1 MNREDL
7 LKEISIKNDAKIIL
21 LVLDGLG
28 DLPMYG
34 GMTALE
40 AANTPHFDDLV
51 RMSECGLADP
61 IAPGI
66 TPGSGPA
73 HLGIFG
79 YDPLRYQ
86 IGRGVL
92 EALGIGMELGDK
104 DLALRGNFA
113 TTDKNGVILDRRAGR
128 ISTDKNLE
136 LCKKLQ
142 ENIRE
147 IDGVEVI
154 IKTVKEHRM
163 VAVFRGDGL
172 EDGLTDTDPQQVG
185 KKWIPVKPLR
195 EEAKKAADILNKFV
209 NRVNEILKDEEK
221 ANTIL
226 LRGIAK
232 VPKIPKMQELFKLS
246 PVAIANYPM
255 YKGLARLVGMDVVEV
270 GDTIE
275 DEFKKLEELYDR
287 YDFFYVHIKK
297 TDSYGEDGSFWKKVS
312 IIEEVDKFIPKMLSL
327 KPDVV
332 LITGDHS
339 TPALLKSHS
348 WHPVPVVLYSKYGR
362 KDDVEKFSESMC
374 AKGVLGRIKAMDEL
388 SLMMACSLK
397 LTKYGA

>member
-232 VPKIPKMQELFKLS
+232 VPKIPKMQELFKLN

-312 IIEEVDKFIPKMLSL
+312 IIEEVDKFIPRMLSL

-332 LITGDHS
+332 LVTGDHS

-374 AKGVLGRIKAMDEL
+374 AKGVLGRIRAMDEL
-388 SLMMACSLK
+388 PLMMACSLK

>member
-1 MNREDL
+1 MNREEVFKNL
-7 LKEISIKNDAKIIL
+7 SIKTDTKIVL

-28 DLPMYG
+28 GLPMEG
-34 GMTALE
+34 GETALE
-40 AANTPHFDDLV
+40 AANSPHLDKLAQI
-51 RMSECGLADP
+51 SECGVADP
-61 IAPGI
+61 ISPGI

-79 YDPLRYQ
+79 YDALVYQ

-92 EALGIGMELGDK
+92 ESLGIGMELGKK

-113 TTDKNGVILDRRAGR
+113 TMDTDGTILDRRAGR
-128 ISTDKNLE
+128 IPTEKNIE

-142 ENIRE
+142 ENIKE

-154 IKTVKEHRM
+154 IKPVKEHRM

-172 EDGLTDTDPQQVG
+172 EDGLSDSDPQQVG
-185 KKWIPVKPLR
+185 EKWIPVKPLR
-195 EEAKKAADILNKFV
+195 TESEKAAQILNKFIKL
-209 NRVNEILKDEEK
+209 VNEVLKDEKK

-232 VPKIPKMQELFKLS
+232 VPPIPHMQELFKLN

-255 YKGLARLVGMDVVEV
+255 YKGLAKLVGMKVLEV
-270 GDTIE
+270 GDRIE
-275 DEFKKLEELYDR
+275 DEFNKLEEVFNDF
-287 YDFFYVHIKK
+287 DFFFVHIKK
-297 TDSYGEDGSFWKKVS
+297 TDSYGEDGSFWKKVG
-312 IIEEVDKFIPKMLSL
+312 IIEEVDKFIPKLLAL

-332 LITGDHS
+332 LVTGDHS

-348 WHPVPVVLYSKYGR
+348 WHPVPVLLYSKYGR
-362 KDDVEKFSESMC
+362 KDETDKFSESAC
-374 AKGVLGRIKAMDEL
+374 VKGVLGRIKAMDEL
-388 SLMMACSLK
+388 PLMMASALK
-397 LTKYGA
+397 LAKYGA

>member
-1 MNREDL
+1 MNREEL
-7 LKEISIKNDAKIIL
+7 FKELSIKNENKIVL
-21 LVLDGLG
+21 LVMDGLG

-34 GMTALE
+34 GKTALE
-40 AANTPHFDDLV
+40 MANTPNLDNLAK
-51 RMSECGLADP
+51 MSECGVADP
-61 IAPGI
+61 ISPGI

-79 YDPLRYQ
+79 YDPLKYQ

-113 TTDKNGVILDRRAGR
+113 TMDKDGVILDRRAGR
-128 ISTDKNLE
+128 IPTEKNIE
-136 LCKKLQ
+136 LCNRLQ
-142 ENIRE
+142 EKIKE

-154 IKTVKEHRM
+154 IKPVKEHRM
-163 VAVFRGDGL
+163 VAVFRGEGL

-185 KKWIPVKPLR
+185 KKWIPVKAIR
-195 EEAKKAADILNKFV
+195 KEAERSANILNKFIEM
-209 NRVNEILKDEEK
+209 VNEILKDEEK

-232 VPKIPKMQELFKLS
+232 VPPIPKMQELFKLN

-255 YKGLARLVGMDVVEV
+255 YKGLAKLVGMEVVEV

-275 DEFKKLEELYDR
+275 DEFKKLEEVFDK
-287 YDFFYVHIKK
+287 YDFFFVHIKK
-297 TDSYGEDGSFWKKVS
+297 TDSYGEDGAFWKKVG
-312 IIEEVDKFIPKMLSL
+312 IIEEVDGFIPKLMSL
-327 KPDVV
+327 KPDVILV
-332 LITGDHS
+332 TGDHS

-348 WHPVPVVLYSKYGR
+348 WHPVPVLLYSKYGR
-362 KDDVEKFSESMC
+362 RDDVDKFTETMC
-374 AKGVLGRIKAMDEL
+374 TRGVLGRIRAMDEL
-388 SLMMACSLK
+388 PLMMACSLK